1 MVVFG
6 PNRDIKELFWV
17 AGQFNYVNGQPLSEN
32 PRGNLYPTLS
42 DGSPFGS
49 SDNKQFAR
57 YNNTVFSLCLDRP
70 SVNSATQV
78 LVGGGFTNFNGN
90 TALDYLVRISTI
102 DDSGNYD
109 SNFTPQ
115 PNDTVLAIAVQ
126 NLDYILV
133 GGAFTTLSGNTS
145 PYFGR
150 IRQTDGSKDL
160 TWNAI
165 GFNGSVSVI
174 ILQDDGKILV
184 GGGFTDFSGTSTI
197 NMTGIIRL
205 NSDGDYDTTFN
216 SGYTGFD
223 GAVNDIQLQPDGKIL
238 VGGSF
243 SSYNDSNGTNY
254 MNFFCRLNT
263 DGSFDTT
270 FNPSGTGPDAEVST
284 IALDRYDRIYA
295 GGKFTTY
302 TDAYSSNTANY
313 MVRVNSD
320 GTYDSTFDTTQ
331 GFDNFVNSIV
341 NSFDNLFVG
350 GRFQDFN
357 GVGVRYA
364 ARINYD
370 ATADISYISNIYEYD
385 SGGGP
390 GAPTI
395 SKVLYQRTY
404 L

>member
-17 AGQFNYVNGQPLSEN
+17 AGQFNYVNGSMLGEFPK
-32 PRGNLYPTLS
+32 GNLYPTLS
-42 DGSPFGS
+42 NGSPFGS
-49 SDNKQFAR
+49 SNNKSFVK
-57 YNNTVFSLCLDRP
+57 YNDTVYSLCLDRP
-70 SVNSATQV
+70 SVNSATQI
-78 LVGGGFTNFNGN
+78 LVGGRFTNFASTTIDGM
-90 TALDYLVRISTI
+90 VRISI
-102 DDSGNYD
+102 NDDGTLD
-109 SNFTPQ
+109 VNFAPQ
-115 PNDTVLAIAVQ
+115 PDGSVFAIAVQ

-133 GGAFTTLSGNTS
+133 GGSFTTLSGNTS

-160 TWNAI
+160 DWNAL
-165 GFNGSVSVI
+165 GFNDDVNVI
-174 ILQDDGKILV
+174 RLQEDGKILV
-184 GGGFTDFSGTSTI
+184 GGRFTDFSGSTSTI

-216 SGYTGFD
+216 SGYTGFN
-223 GAVNDIQLQPDGKIL
+223 GYVNDIQLQPDGKIL

-243 SSYNDSNGTNY
+243 SSYDDSNGTNY

-295 GGKFTTY
+295 GGQFTTY

-320 GTYDSTFDTTQ
+320 GTYNSTFDTTT

-341 NSFDNLFVG
+341 NSFDTLFVG
-350 GRFQDFN
+350 GDFQSFN
-357 GVGVRYA
+357 GVGVRFA

-370 ATADISYISNIYEYD
+370 ATADISYIPNIYEYD

>member
-17 AGQFNYVNGQPLSEN
+17 AGRFNYVNGSMLGEFPK
-32 PRGNLYPTLS
+32 GNLYPTLS
-42 DGSPFGS
+42 NGSPFGS
-49 SDNKQFAR
+49 SNNKSFVK
-57 YNNTVFSLCLDRP
+57 YDNTVFSLCLNRP
-70 SVNSATQV
+70 SVNSATQI
-78 LVGGGFTNFNGN
+78 LVGGRFTNFAS
-90 TALDYLVRISTI
+90 TTIDYMVRISI
-102 DDSGNYD
+102 NDDGTLD
-109 SNFTPQ
+109 VNFAPQ
-115 PNDTVLAIAVQ
+115 PDNSVLAIAVQ

-133 GGAFTTLSGNTS
+133 GGDFSTLSGNTS

-150 IRQTDGSKDL
+150 IRQTDGSKDFD
-160 TWNAI
+160 WNAI
-165 GFNGSVSVI
+165 GFNDYVNVI
-174 ILQDDGKILV
+174 RLQNDGKILV
-184 GGGFTDFSGTSTI
+184 GGNFTDFSGTSTI

-223 GAVNDIQLQPDGKIL
+223 GSVDDIQIQPDGKIL
-238 VGGSF
+238 VGGAF
-243 SSYNDSNGTNY
+243 TQYTDSSGTHSLNY
-254 MNFFCRLNT
+254 FCRLNT

-270 FNPSGTGPDAEVST
+270 FNSTGTGPDALVST

-295 GGKFTTY
+295 GGRFTTY
-302 TDAYSSNTANY
+302 TDAYSSTTANY

-331 GFDNFVNSIV
+331 GFDNFVTSIV
-341 NSFDNLFVG
+341 NSFDTLFVG
-350 GRFQDFN
+350 GDFTDFN

-370 ATADISYISNIYEYD
+370 ATADISYVSNLYEYD
-385 SGGGP
+385 GGSGP